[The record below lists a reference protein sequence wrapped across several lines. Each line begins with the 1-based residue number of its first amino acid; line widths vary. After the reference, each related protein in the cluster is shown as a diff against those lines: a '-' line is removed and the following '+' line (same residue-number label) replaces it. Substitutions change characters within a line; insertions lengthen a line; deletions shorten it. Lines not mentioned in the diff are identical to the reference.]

1 MIALS
6 WELTLFVLVLL
17 PIMGYV
23 MGRVGK
29 TLKRKSFEAQNKW
42 GELMSQVEETLSGL
56 RIIKAF
62 NAEKKISK
70 RFHKG
75 SDEFRSMSN
84 RIARRQYLAH
94 PHERISWY
102 DHHSYLFFGLAVH

>member
-6 WELTLFVLVLL
+6 WQTYSFCACTASDNGLCD
-17 PIMGYV
+17 GK
-23 MGRVGK
+23 VGK

-62 NAEKKISK
+62 NAEREDLGTVSQ
-70 RFHKG
+70 R
-75 SDEFRSMSN
+75 EQ
-84 RIARRQYLAH
+84 RI
-94 PHERISWY
+94 
-102 DHHSYLFFGLAVH
+102 

>member
-1 MIALS
+1 MSSLDMLFKNPILILIYLGTMIALS

-62 NAEKKISK
+62 NAEKKISNDFT
-70 RFHKG
+70 REATNLE
-75 SDEFRSMSN
+75 DVN

-94 PHERISWY
+94 P
-102 DHHSYLFFGLAVH
+102 